1 MDKFL
6 ESFWR
11 KNFFMGGENFKFG
24 EICHFER
31 SALAQSEKSVEFKIH
46 LKALKSHFDFLDT
59 SLYYA
64 KFSMTM

>member
-1 MDKFL
+1 MRKIFFGCGFL
-6 ESFWR
+6 KKQEL
-11 KNFFMGGENFKFG
+11 
-24 EICHFER
+24 CHFER
-31 SALAQSEKSVEFKIH
+31 SEKSVEFKIH